1 MKEQIEET
9 EELRIVSIVLST
21 KDDVLLLIGAA
32 KYKLVFGRQ
41 QSLLNNCVTLIEVDD
56 CHTL

>member
-9 EELRIVSIVLST
+9 EELRIASIVLST

-41 QSLLNNCVTLIEVDD
+41 QRIFWTQIPKHVIE
-56 CHTL
+56 